1 MRGKVVARKN
11 APTEVS
17 RRKFLAGVAMTG
29 AATAVSVTGEGKAA
43 AAVEAARPAATRPST
58 AAAQAELA
66 TQRVQV
72 APGTLPGRP
81 GSDFMVDVL
90 KSLEIDF
97 VFSNPASSCRGIHE
111 SIVTYGRNKK
121 PEFITCMHEESAVAM
136 THGYYKVA
144 GKPAAALCH
153 GTVGLQH
160 AAMAVYNAWCDR
172 AASIVMVGNRMDA
185 ATRQPGVPTIHAVQ
199 DPGSLIRDF
208 TKWDDNPQSLQH
220 FAESMVRAYKVT
232 MTPPLEP
239 VLMVLEEKLQE
250 DAIDSGGRPLV
261 IPKLNNVAP
270 PAGDPNAVREAARLL
285 ATAEN
290 PVIVVDRVGR
300 TAAGVRH
307 LVELAEALN
316 APVIDQL
323 GRMNMPNNHYLYQL
337 GGGGLIER
345 ADVILGL
352 ELTDLWGTVNNSD
365 DSVEMAQVYRPKA
378 GARLISIGMGDL
390 YIRANYQDFERY
402 QQVDI
407 AIGADAETTL
417 PMLTEY
423 VKQAIPADRRAKIA
437 ERGDK
442 ARKGQAQ
449 ARQGML
455 TQAAANAWDASP
467 VSSARL
473 SAEIWQQIKNENWAL
488 VSRDS
493 SLSNWPHRLW
503 TFDQHHQFIGG
514 PGGAGIG
521 YGLPA
526 AVGAAFAHREA
537 DRRLCVNIQND
548 GDSMYAPG
556 ALWTAAHHKVPMLT
570 IMWNNR
576 AYHQEIMHLQRMAN
590 WRQRGIEN
598 PHIGTTIWD
607 PYINYA
613 KLAEAL
619 GHVGIGPIT
628 DPKDLAGAIKRG
640 LDAVKMGE
648 PVLIDVVTQ
657 PR

>member
-1 MRGKVVARKN
+1 MARKN
-11 APTEVS
+11 RTDVS

-29 AATAVSVTGEGKAA
+29 AATAASVAGGGAPA
-43 AAVEAARPAATRPST
+43 AAVVEGAGPSATRPST
-58 AAAQAELA
+58 AEAQAELA
-66 TQRVQV
+66 TRSVQA
-72 APGTLPGRP
+72 APGTLLGRP

-90 KSLEIDF
+90 KALEIDF
-97 VFSNPASSCRGIHE
+97 VFTNPASSCRGIHE
-111 SIVTYGRNKK
+111 SIVTYGGNRK
-121 PEFITCMHEESAVAM
+121 PELITCMHEESAVAM

-185 ATRQPGVPTIHAVQ
+185 ATRMPGVPTIHAVQ
-199 DPGSLIRDF
+199 DPGSLVRDF

-239 VLMVLEEKLQE
+239 VLMVLEEKFQE
-250 DAIDSGGRPLV
+250 DAIDSGGRTLT
-261 IPKLNNVAP
+261 IPRLNKVAP

-285 ATAEN
+285 ALADN

-316 APVIDQL
+316 APVVDQL
-323 GRMNMPNNHYLYQL
+323 GRMNMPNNHHLYQL
-337 GGGGLIER
+337 GGGRLIEQ

-352 ELTDLWGTVNNSD
+352 ELTDFWGTVNNAD
-365 DSVEMAQVYRPKA
+365 DSVEMAQIYRPKA

-417 PMLTEY
+417 PMLTESI
-423 VKQAIPADRRAKIA
+423 KQAIPADRRARIA

-442 ARKGQAQ
+442 ARKTQAQ
-449 ARQGML
+449 ARHGVL
-455 TQAAANAWDASP
+455 AQAAANAWDASP
-467 VSSARL
+467 ISAARL
-473 SAEIWQQIKNENWAL
+473 SAEIWRQIRNENWAL

-503 TFDQHHQFIGG
+503 TFTEHHQFIGG

-526 AVGAAFAHREA
+526 AVGAAFAHRDA
-537 DRRLCVNIQND
+537 DRRLCINLQND

-607 PYINYA
+607 PYIDYA

-628 DPKDLAGAIKRG
+628 DPKDLAAAIKRG
-640 LDAVKMGE
+640 VDAVKMGE

>member
-1 MRGKVVARKN
+1 M
-11 APTEVS
+11 
-17 RRKFLAGVAMTG
+17 
-29 AATAVSVTGEGKAA
+29 
-43 AAVEAARPAATRPST
+43 
-58 AAAQAELA
+58 
-66 TQRVQV
+66 
-72 APGTLPGRP
+72 
-81 GSDFMVDVL
+81 
-90 KSLEIDF
+90 
-97 VFSNPASSCRGIHE
+97 
-111 SIVTYGRNKK
+111 
-121 PEFITCMHEESAVAM
+121 
-136 THGYYKVA
+136 
-144 GKPAAALCH
+144 
-153 GTVGLQH
+153 
-160 AAMAVYNAWCDR
+160 
-172 AASIVMVGNRMDA
+172 
-185 ATRQPGVPTIHAVQ
+185 
-199 DPGSLIRDF
+199 
-208 TKWDDNPQSLQH
+208 
-220 FAESMVRAYKVT
+220 
-232 MTPPLEP
+232 
-239 VLMVLEEKLQE
+239 
-250 DAIDSGGRPLV
+250 
-261 IPKLNNVAP
+261 
-270 PAGDPNAVREAARLL
+270 
-285 ATAEN
+285 AEN

-300 TAAGVRH
+300 TPAGVKH

-323 GRMNMPNNHYLYQL
+323 GRMNMPNTHHLYQL
-337 GGGGLIER
+337 GGAGLIER

-352 ELTDLWGTVNNSD
+352 ELTDFWGTVNNSD

-423 VKQAIPADRRAKIA
+423 IRQAIPADRRAKIA

-449 ARQGML
+449 ARQRML
-455 TQAAANAWDASP
+455 AQAAANAWDASP

-537 DRRLCVNIQND
+537 DHRLCVNIQND

-556 ALWTAAHHKVPMLT
+556 ALWTAAHHKVPLLT

-628 DPKDLAGAIKRG
+628 DPKDLAVAIKRG
-640 LDAVKMGE
+640 VDAVKMGE

>member
-1 MRGKVVARKN
+1 
-11 APTEVS
+11 
-17 RRKFLAGVAMTG
+17 
-29 AATAVSVTGEGKAA
+29 
-43 AAVEAARPAATRPST
+43 
-58 AAAQAELA
+58 
-66 TQRVQV
+66 
-72 APGTLPGRP
+72 
-81 GSDFMVDVL
+81 
-90 KSLEIDF
+90 
-97 VFSNPASSCRGIHE
+97 
-111 SIVTYGRNKK
+111 
-121 PEFITCMHEESAVAM
+121 
-136 THGYYKVA
+136 
-144 GKPAAALCH
+144 
-153 GTVGLQH
+153 
-160 AAMAVYNAWCDR
+160 
-172 AASIVMVGNRMDA
+172 
-185 ATRQPGVPTIHAVQ
+185 
-199 DPGSLIRDF
+199 
-208 TKWDDNPQSLQH
+208 
-220 FAESMVRAYKVT
+220 
-232 MTPPLEP
+232 
-239 VLMVLEEKLQE
+239 
-250 DAIDSGGRPLV
+250 
-261 IPKLNNVAP
+261 
-270 PAGDPNAVREAARLL
+270 
-285 ATAEN
+285 
-290 PVIVVDRVGR
+290 
-300 TAAGVRH
+300 
-307 LVELAEALN
+307 
-316 APVIDQL
+316 
-323 GRMNMPNNHYLYQL
+323 
-337 GGGGLIER
+337 
-345 ADVILGL
+345 
-352 ELTDLWGTVNNSD
+352 
-365 DSVEMAQVYRPKA
+365 MAQVYRPKA

-423 VKQAIPADRRAKIA
+423 IRQAIPADRRAKIA

-442 ARKGQAQ
+442 ARKGQAE
-449 ARQGML
+449 ARQRML
-455 TQAAANAWDASP
+455 AQAAANAWDASP

-537 DRRLCVNIQND
+537 DQRLCVNIQND

-598 PHIGTTIWD
+598 PHIGTTIRD

-628 DPKDLAGAIKRG
+628 DPKDLAVAIKRG

>member
-1 MRGKVVARKN
+1 MARKI
-11 APTEVS
+11 ARTEVN
-17 RRKFLAGVAMTG
+17 RRKFLAGVAVAG
-29 AATAVSVTGEGKAA
+29 AAGAVPAVRGARAADADKTAAFV
-43 AAVEAARPAATRPST
+43 TRPST
-58 AAAQAELA
+58 AAAQAELG
-66 TQRVQV
+66 TPNVSGG
-72 APGTLPGRP
+72 PGTLSGPP

-90 KSLEIDF
+90 RSLDIDF

-111 SIVTYGRNKK
+111 SIVNYGGNKK

-136 THGYYKVA
+136 THGYFKVA
-144 GKPAAALCH
+144 GKLAGALCH

-160 AAMAVYNAWCDR
+160 ASMAVYNAWCDR
-172 AASIVMVGNRMDA
+172 AGSFIMVGNRMDA
-185 ATRQPGVPTIHAVQ
+185 NTRQPGVPTIHAVQ
-199 DPGSLIRDF
+199 DPGSLVRDF
-208 TKWDDNPQSLQH
+208 TKWDDNPQSLPH

-250 DAIDSGGRPLV
+250 DAIEGGGRPLV

-285 ATAEN
+285 AMAEN

-300 TAAGVRH
+300 TPAGVRH

-323 GRMNMPNNHYLYQL
+323 GRMNMPNNHHLYQL

-352 ELTDLWGTVNNSD
+352 ELTDFWGTVNNSD
-365 DSVEMAQVYRPKA
+365 DSVEMAQVYRPRA
-378 GARLISIGMGDL
+378 GARLISIGMGDV

-402 QQVDI
+402 QQVDL

-449 ARQGML
+449 ARQSIL
-455 TQAAANAWDASP
+455 AQAAANAWDASP
-467 VSSARL
+467 ISAARL
-473 SAEIWQQIKNENWAL
+473 SAEVWQQIKNENWAL

-590 WRQRGIEN
+590 
-598 PHIGTTIWD
+598 
-607 PYINYA
+607 
-613 KLAEAL
+613 
-619 GHVGIGPIT
+619 
-628 DPKDLAGAIKRG
+628 
-640 LDAVKMGE
+640 
-648 PVLIDVVTQ
+648 
-657 PR
+657 